1 MSSPSLQSANACIQC
16 RRVKMRCRP
25 MGQDTSKC
33 ERCTRKAL
41 ECIFRE
47 HRRGRKPGT
56 KISKVK
62 KVPAISPQ
70 SIPSFES
77 PAAAEAHISETE
89 DDANNLQPSGLLN
102 HQALEGRFSLGNI
115 LNADQEPVQRQ
126 RSRDESLEDPIE
138 LGLITPSLAK
148 SLFDSFMT
156 VLNPY
161 ISQLDPHLH
170 TFPYV
175 RAKSAFLLSSI
186 LAMAA
191 KAFNH
196 VLYIKLYDHAQDLFS
211 SVFRRGS
218 KSVEIVQ
225 AILILTYWKEPQDTR
240 VWTSVGYAIRIC
252 MDLGWHKLAYC
263 RSAAA
268 AKESEAQR
276 RERRNIERTW
286 YVLFV
291 YDRSI
296 SLQTGRPWMIECSEF
311 IESIEDWCI
320 DALTIENDQLL
331 GAFTTLRLIT
341 SSAFPLLAIK
351 SRQRSLSHN
360 ESAPL
365 VSLLDGRIERW
376 EKKWTEKITAQT
388 EKSCHEFLIR
398 FYGTHLRLQLHTL
411 PLHGILVS
419 DKSDINHHIDTVW
432 VAYSSAL
439 NMLQL
444 ISRFSEHVCF
454 AQDSIHVM
462 TAYSA
467 AFLVKIT
474 LVFSDFI
481 SGQLESSCID
491 AIQQAA
497 QVFSNQS
504 GCISSSCTLQASF
517 LERVAMKLIENQ
529 TNKASKEGGPT
540 GLAGP
545 APYTMDQ
552 SDINGGPCAESEIS
566 SSSRRPPDLATL
578 DISFLAQE
586 NLDFPF
592 ECDDMWAEMF
602 GMNPQDVAFFPQTD

>member
-1 MSSPSLQSANACIQC
+1 M
-16 RRVKMRCRP
+16 KCRP

-41 ECIFRE
+41 DCIFRE

-56 KISKVK
+56 KIVK
-62 KVPAISPQ
+62 TKKAPTISPQ
-70 SIPSFES
+70 SIPSLES
-77 PAAAEAHISETE
+77 PAAVGAHISETE

-102 HQALEGRFSLGNI
+102 HEALEGRFSLGNI
-115 LNADQEPVQRQ
+115 LNADQEPVPRQ

-148 SLFDSFMT
+148 SLFDSFIT

-175 RAKSAFLLSSI
+175 RSKSAFLLSSM

-211 SVFRRGS
+211 NVFRRGS
-218 KSVEIVQ
+218 KSVEVVQ

-240 VWTSVGYAIRIC
+240 VWTSVGYVIRIC

-263 RSAAA
+263 RSEAVMT
-268 AKESEAQR
+268 ESEVQR

-311 IESIEDWCI
+311 IESIEDWCN
-320 DALTIENDQLL
+320 DPLTIDNDQLL
-331 GAFTTLRLIT
+331 GAFTTLRLVT
-341 SSAFPLLAIK
+341 SSAFPLLVTK
-351 SRQRSLSHN
+351 SRQRSLSHS

-365 VSLLDGRIERW
+365 VSLLDGRLERW
-376 EKKWTEKITAQT
+376 EKKWTEKIKAQT
-388 EKSCHEFLIR
+388 EQSCHEFLIR

-419 DKSDINHHIDTVW
+419 DKLNINHHIDTVW

-481 SGQLESSCID
+481 SGELESTCIE

-497 QVFSNQS
+497 QVFSSQS

-517 LERVAMKLIENQ
+517 LQKVAAKLLQNQ
-529 TNKASKEGGPT
+529 TRHKIFQEGGPT
-540 GLAGP
+540 GRAEPVSQMVDEL
-545 APYTMDQ
+545 
-552 SDINGGPCAESEIS
+552 DINEGSGADSEGS
-566 SSSRRPPDLATL
+566 SSSRRPPDLGAL

-602 GMNPQDVAFFPQTD
+602 GMNPQDVSFFSQTD

>member
-16 RRVKMRCRP
+16 RRVKMKCRP

-41 ECIFRE
+41 DCIFRE

-56 KISKVK
+56 KVTKTK
-62 KVPAISPQ
+62 KAPTISPQ
-70 SIPSFES
+70 SIPSLES
-77 PAAAEAHISETE
+77 PAAAGAYISETE
-89 DDANNLQPSGLLN
+89 DDTNNLQPSGLLN
-102 HQALEGRFSLGNI
+102 HQALEGKFSLGNI
-115 LNADQEPVQRQ
+115 LSADQEPVQRQ
-126 RSRDESLEDPIE
+126 RSRNESLEDPIE

-148 SLFDSFMT
+148 SLFDS
-156 VLNPY
+156 
-161 ISQLDPHLH
+161 QLDPYLH
-170 TFPYV
+170 TFTYV
-175 RAKSAFLLSSI
+175 RSKSAFLLSSI
-186 LAMAA
+186 LAMSA
-191 KAFNH
+191 KTFNH
-196 VLYIKLYDHAQDLFS
+196 VLYAKLYDHSQDLFAN
-211 SVFRRGS
+211 VFRRGS
-218 KSVEIVQ
+218 KSIEIVQ

-252 MDLGWHKLAYC
+252 MDLGWHKLTPYSPTAV
-263 RSAAA
+263 A
-268 AKESEAQR
+268 ESEMQK
-276 RERRNIERTW
+276 RERRNVERTW

-296 SLQTGRPWMIECSEF
+296 SLQTGRPWMIDCTEF
-311 IESIEDWCI
+311 IESIEDWCNGPLAI
-320 DALTIENDQLL
+320 DNDQLL
-331 GAFTTLRLIT
+331 GAFTTLRLVT
-341 SSAFPLLAIK
+341 SASFPLLAAK
-351 SRQRSLSHN
+351 SRQRSISLS
-360 ESAPL
+360 ETASL
-365 VSLLDGRIERW
+365 VGLLDGRIERW
-376 EKKWTEKITAQT
+376 ERKWTAKVTAQT
-388 EKSCHEFLIR
+388 EQSCHEFLIR
-398 FYGTHLRLQLHTL
+398 FYGAHLRLQLHTL

-419 DKSDINHHIDTVW
+419 DKSYINHHIDTVW

-474 LVFSDFI
+474 VVFSDFI
-481 SGQLESSCID
+481 SGQLESTCTE

-517 LERVAMKLIENQ
+517 LERVAMKLTENQ
-529 TNKASKEGGPT
+529 TRHKKPQEGGPT

-545 APYTMDQ
+545 VPQTIDQ
-552 SDINGGPCAESEIS
+552 LDINGGPSADSEGS
-566 SSSRRPPDLATL
+566 SSFQRPPDLATL

-602 GMNPQDVAFFPQTD
+602 GMNTQDVSFFPQTD

>member
-1 MSSPSLQSANACIQC
+1 M
-16 RRVKMRCRP
+16 KCRP

-41 ECIFRE
+41 DCIFRE

-56 KISKVK
+56 KISKAK
-62 KVPAISPQ
+62 KAPTMSPQ
-70 SIPSFES
+70 SVASLES
-77 PAAAEAHISETE
+77 PAAAGAHVSETE

-115 LNADQEPVQRQ
+115 LNADQEHVQQQ
-126 RSRDESLEDPIE
+126 RSRDELLEDPIE

-148 SLFDSFMT
+148 SLFDRLSQF
-156 VLNPY
+156 L
-161 ISQLDPHLH
+161 IRQLDPYLH
-170 TFPYV
+170 TFTYV
-175 RAKSAFLLSSI
+175 RSKSAFLLSSM
-186 LAMAA
+186 LAMTA

-211 SVFRRGS
+211 NVFRRGS
-218 KSVEIVQ
+218 KTVEIVQ
-225 AILILTYWKEPQDTR
+225 AVLILTYWKEPQDTR
-240 VWTSVGYAIRIC
+240 VWTSVGYAIRIS

-263 RSAAA
+263 RSELALT
-268 AKESEAQR
+268 ESETQR
-276 RERRNIERTW
+276 RERRNIERTC
-286 YVLFV
+286 
-291 YDRSI
+291 
-296 SLQTGRPWMIECSEF
+296 LQTGRPWMIECSEF
-311 IESIEDWCI
+311 IESIEDWCN
-320 DALTIENDQLL
+320 DTLTIENDQLL
-331 GAFTTLRLIT
+331 GAFTTLRLIA
-341 SSAFPLLAIK
+341 SSAIPLLLTK
-351 SRQRSLSHN
+351 SRQRSLSHS

-365 VSLLDGRIERW
+365 ISLLDGRIERW
-376 EKKWTEKITAQT
+376 EKKWTEKITTQT
-388 EKSCHEFLIR
+388 EQSCHEFLIR
-398 FYGTHLRLQLHTL
+398 FYGTHLRLQLHNL

-419 DKSDINHHIDTVW
+419 RKSNINHHIDTVW

-439 NMLQL
+439 SMLQL
-444 ISRFSEHVCF
+444 ISRFSEYVCF

-481 SGQLESSCID
+481 SGPLESTCIE

-504 GCISSSCTLQASF
+504 GSISSSCTLQASF
-517 LERVAMKLIENQ
+517 LQRVAMKLVENQ
-529 TNKASKEGGPT
+529 KRHKTSQEGGPT
-540 GLAGP
+540 GLTGP
-545 APYTMDQ
+545 VPHTADQ
-552 SDINGGPCAESEIS
+552 LAIDREPRADSEGS

-592 ECDDMWAEMF
+592 ECDDMWVEMF

>member
-1 MSSPSLQSANACIQC
+1 M
-16 RRVKMRCRP
+16 KCRP
-25 MGQDTSKC
+25 MGQGTSKC

-41 ECIFRE
+41 DCIFRE

-56 KISKVK
+56 KVSKAK
-62 KVPAISPQ
+62 KAPTISPQ
-70 SIPSFES
+70 SIPSLES
-77 PAAAEAHISETE
+77 PAAAGAHFSETE

-115 LNADQEPVQRQ
+115 LNADQEPVRRQ

-148 SLFDSFMT
+148 SLFDSFIT

-170 TFPYV
+170 TFAYI
-175 RAKSAFLLSSI
+175 RSKSAFLLSSM

-196 VLYIKLYDHAQDLFS
+196 VLYIKLYEHAQDLFS
-211 SVFRRGS
+211 NVFRRGS

-252 MDLGWHKLAYC
+252 MDLGWHKLAYS
-263 RSAAA
+263 RPVAVTT
-268 AKESEAQR
+268 ESEDQR
-276 RERRNIERTW
+276 RERRNIERT
-286 YVLFV
+286 
-291 YDRSI
+291 
-296 SLQTGRPWMIECSEF
+296 CEF
-311 IESIEDWCI
+311 IESIEDWCN
-320 DALTIENDQLL
+320 DPLTIDNDQLL
-331 GAFTTLRLIT
+331 GAFTTLRLVT
-341 SSAFPLLAIK
+341 SSAFPLLVAK
-351 SRQRSLSHN
+351 SRQRSLSHS

-365 VSLLDGRIERW
+365 VSLLDGRLERW
-376 EKKWTEKITAQT
+376 EKKWTEKIKAQT

-419 DKSDINHHIDTVW
+419 DKLNINHHIDTVW

-481 SGQLESSCID
+481 SGQLESTCIE

-497 QVFSNQS
+497 HVFSNQS
-504 GCISSSCTLQASF
+504 GCLSSSCTLQASF
-517 LERVAMKLIENQ
+517 LQKVAAKLLDNQ
-529 TNKASKEGGPT
+529 TRHKISQEGEPT
-540 GLAGP
+540 GRAEPISQTVDEL
-545 APYTMDQ
+545 
-552 SDINGGPCAESEIS
+552 DINEGSGADSE
-566 SSSRRPPDLATL
+566 
-578 DISFLAQE
+578 AQE

-602 GMNPQDVAFFPQTD
+602 GMNPQDVSFFSQTD

>member
-1 MSSPSLQSANACIQC
+1 MSSPSLPSVNACIQC
-16 RRVKMRCRP
+16 RRVKMKCRP

-41 ECIFRE
+41 DCIFRE

-56 KISKVK
+56 KISKAK
-62 KVPAISPQ
+62 KAPTISPQ
-70 SIPSFES
+70 SIPSLES
-77 PAAAEAHISETE
+77 PVAAGAHISETE
-89 DDANNLQPSGLLN
+89 DDTDNLQPSGLLN

-115 LNADQEPVQRQ
+115 LNADQESVPSQ
-126 RSRDESLEDPIE
+126 RSRDESLEDPID

-148 SLFDSFMT
+148 SLFDSFIT

-175 RAKSAFLLSSI
+175 RSKSAFLLGSM

-196 VLYIKLYDHAQDLFS
+196 VLYTKLYDHAQDLFS
-211 SVFRRGS
+211 NVFRRGS

-263 RSAAA
+263 RSASSMTDA
-268 AKESEAQR
+268 EAQR
-276 RERRNIERTW
+276 RERRSIERTW

-311 IESIEDWCI
+311 IESIEDWCN
-320 DALTIENDQLL
+320 DKLAIENDQLL

-341 SSAFPLLAIK
+341 SSTFPLLATK
-351 SRQRSLSHN
+351 SRQRSLSHS

-365 VSLLDGRIERW
+365 VSLLNGRIERW
-376 EKKWTEKITAQT
+376 EKKWTERVTAQA
-388 EKSCHEFLIR
+388 EQSCHEFLIR

-411 PLHGILVS
+411 PLHAILAS
-419 DKSDINHHIDTVW
+419 GKSNINHHIDTVW
-432 VAYSSAL
+432 VTYSSAL
-439 NMLQL
+439 SMLQL

-467 AFLVKIT
+467 AFLIKIT

-481 SGQLESSCID
+481 SGQLESTCIE

-497 QVFSNQS
+497 QVFSKQS

-517 LERVAMKLIENQ
+517 LERVAMKLVENQ
-529 TNKASKEGGPT
+529 TRHKVSHERGPT
-540 GLAGP
+540 GLV
-545 APYTMDQ
+545 APVQHTMDQ
-552 SDINGGPCAESEIS
+552 LDIDRGPSADSEGS
-566 SSSRRPPDLATL
+566 SSSRRVLDLATL

-602 GMNPQDVAFFPQTD
+602 GMNPQDVTFFP